1 MRSTAHDLDEIEQR
15 VRFFVTQH
23 LAGTGRAPST
33 EKIALKCGLSPQ
45 SVEEVLHR
53 LQGAHAIV
61 LAPGSTNVWMAPPF
75 SAVPTS
81 FPVETSDVRYW
92 ANCAWEM
99 LSVSALLGVDSTS
112 TTQCPDCADELT
124 IRICGGE
131 LEPTETVVHF
141 AVPAIRFWE
150 NIGFT

>member
-1 MRSTAHDLDEIEQR
+1 MAALDDTERR
-15 VRFFVTQH
+15 VRFFITQH
-23 LAGTGRAPST
+23 LAETGWAPST
-33 EKIALKCGLSPQ
+33 EEIARECGLSSQ
-45 SVEEVLHR
+45 SVEKVLHR
-53 LQGAHAIV
+53 LEDAHAIV

-75 SAVPTS
+75 SAVPTP
-81 FPVETSDVRYW
+81 FPVETSDARYW

-99 LSVSALLGVDSTS
+99 LSVSALLGVAATS
-112 TTQCPDCADELT
+112 KTQCPGCAGELT
-124 IRICGGE
+124 RRIRGGE